1 MANNPSFGNILMVD
15 DVIVHLD
22 VVTEYF
28 CCDLEAC
35 KGRCCIEGDAGAP
48 VTMDEVAEIE
58 N

>member
-1 MANNPSFGNILMVD
+1 MVD

-58 N
+58 NSSSGWRLRR